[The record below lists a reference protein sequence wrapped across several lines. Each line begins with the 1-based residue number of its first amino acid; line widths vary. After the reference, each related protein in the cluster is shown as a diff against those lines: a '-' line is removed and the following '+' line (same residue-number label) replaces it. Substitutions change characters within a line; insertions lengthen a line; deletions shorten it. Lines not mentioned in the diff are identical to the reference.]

1 MAEFPA
7 RLVTP
12 GSRCSSTSRSKP
24 SSFAPVSG
32 DATFMAGHCP
42 LVGSV
47 VPGLVRFVR
56 ADGEVQR
63 VAAHGGFVHFEADG
77 TVTVLPPSAELA
89 EHIDVERARRS
100 LEAAE
105 SKLAELAAAGRMP
118 SELPEDARGR
128 RTSRSRRP
136 RHRRGERRSA
146 SRWQGAEPANLPRA
160 PTEHRQETVR
170 GAGRDPPCETRRC

>member
-1 MAEFPA
+1 VAEFPA

-12 GSRCSSTSRSKP
+12 EQVL
-24 SSFAPVSG
+24 FDEPVEAVILRTGVG

-56 ADGEVQR
+56 ANGEVQR
-63 VAAHGGFVHFEADG
+63 VAAQGGFVHFDTDG

-118 SELPEDARGR
+118 SELPETHAATDVEVEEAEAQKR
-128 RTSRSRRP
+128 R
-136 RHRRGERRSA
+136 
-146 SRWQGAEPANLPRA
+146 AE
-160 PTEHRQETVR
+160 VR
-170 GAGRDPPCETRRC
+170 IEVAGG

>member
-1 MAEFPA
+1 VAAFAA

-12 GSRCSSTSRSKP
+12 EQVL
-24 SSFAPVSG
+24 FDEPVEAVILRTGVG

-63 VAAHGGFVHFEADG
+63 VAAQGGFVHVEGDG

-105 SKLAELAAAGRMP
+105 SKLAELAAAGRTP
-118 SELPEDARGR
+118 VEHDEAHQVTDVEVEEAEAQKR
-128 RTSRSRRP
+128 RALVRI
-136 RHRRGERRSA
+136 EV
-146 SRWQGAEPANLPRA
+146 AE
-160 PTEHRQETVR
+160 
-170 GAGRDPPCETRRC
+170 G

>member
-1 MAEFPA
+1 VAEFPA

-12 GSRCSSTSRSKP
+12 EAVIFDEQVEAVILRTG
-24 SSFAPVSG
+24 VG

-56 ADGEVQR
+56 SGGEVQR
-63 VAAHGGFVHFEADG
+63 VAVQGGFVHMDGDG

-100 LEAAE
+100 LESAE
-105 SKLAELAAAGRMP
+105 SKLAELAAAGRMT
-118 SELPEDARGR
+118 SEQDRDQAHAVTDVEV
-128 RTSRSRRP
+128 
-136 RHRRGERRSA
+136 EE
-146 SRWQGAEPANLPRA
+146 AEAQKKRA
-160 PTEHRQETVR
+160 LVR
-170 GAGRDPPCETRRC
+170 IEVAGG